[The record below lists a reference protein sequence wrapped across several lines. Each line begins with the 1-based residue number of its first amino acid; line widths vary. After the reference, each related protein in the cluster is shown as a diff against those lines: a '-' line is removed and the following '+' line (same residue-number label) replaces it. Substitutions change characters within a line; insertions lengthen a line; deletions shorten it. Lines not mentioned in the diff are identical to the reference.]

1 MFKWFFPDFRRDMQ
15 TSAVL
20 NPANAQ
26 VRAIAVPWAALGV
39 LIFGLVM
46 LYCVGFST
54 VTRAHNTAHDTRH
67 ANGFPCH

>member
-1 MFKWFFPDFRRDMQ
+1 MQ

-20 NPANAQ
+20 NPANTQ
-26 VRAIAVPWAALGV
+26 VRAIAVPWPALGV

-54 VTRAHNTAHDTRH
+54 VARAHNTAHDTRH